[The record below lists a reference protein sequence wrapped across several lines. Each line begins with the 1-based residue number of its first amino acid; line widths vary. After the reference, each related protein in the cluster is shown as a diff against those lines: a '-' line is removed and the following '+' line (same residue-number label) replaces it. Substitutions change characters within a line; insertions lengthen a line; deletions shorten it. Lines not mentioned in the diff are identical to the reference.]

1 MKLWESFKIS
11 SIIQT
16 VIVDPTVHKKECGPP
31 TTKYMNT
38 GGGSGAS
45 GNVIVSVTGEVLGY
59 DPIDFGTGYSKN
71 TTAYIDD
78 DCGTGSGAIIEPV
91 IEDYTYTDDEGNEVK
106 TQGVVDIIV
115 LDPGAD
121 YTPTPNGNKGGFG
134 SVWKYSNETLITH
147 PDKTFDPP
155 IPPGYEVEVTP
166 GDGVELPPGTEIVTE
181 PTSPNE
187 TTGESGGETIVG
199 GHSHRPTS
207 WNIYNSFPT

>member
-16 VIVDPTVHKKECGPP
+16 VIVDPTVKECGPP

-91 IEDYTYTDDEGNEVK
+91 IEDHLY
-106 TQGVVDIIV
+106 
-115 LDPGAD
+115 
-121 YTPTPNGNKGGFG
+121 
-134 SVWKYSNETLITH
+134 
-147 PDKTFDPP
+147 
-155 IPPGYEVEVTP
+155 
-166 GDGVELPPGTEIVTE
+166 
-181 PTSPNE
+181 
-187 TTGESGGETIVG
+187 
-199 GHSHRPTS
+199 R
-207 WNIYNSFPT
+207 